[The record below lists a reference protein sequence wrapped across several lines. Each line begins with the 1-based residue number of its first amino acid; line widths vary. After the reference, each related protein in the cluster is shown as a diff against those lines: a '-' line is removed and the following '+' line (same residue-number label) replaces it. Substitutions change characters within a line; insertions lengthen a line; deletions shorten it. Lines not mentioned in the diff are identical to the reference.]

1 MEEEN
6 REEGFC
12 DNLLEMKVTREEMLC
27 IINFFISYF
36 EIKQNELDF
45 SEWNGKNKTNT
56 RRKTDF
62 KRSVWR

>member
-45 SEWNGKNKTNT
+45 SE
-56 RRKTDF
+56 
-62 KRSVWR
+62 